1 MRLAFLTHEPFFPPS
16 GGGSAEAVYLV
27 EEFVRRGHE
36 VHVFGPA
43 IAGADAVAARC
54 KIKLHQFTGWQMGRY
69 ARFRNFKYLL
79 YPSALARMVAATSRE
94 TKFDLLLSQHTISA
108 VAAGKLRQQLGV
120 PVVMNFLDYLTGFM
134 ETWPGWVAPRP
145 LVGALMQYELSLP
158 RRYDADGIMTVSD
171 TLADYFAAAGF
182 PRERIRP
189 IYYGYDAELFRPLGA
204 VAARPKHPVVVMH
217 GSFDQHH
224 LQEIARVA
232 VLRVNASRPETEFK
246 FIGRE
251 TPSLQKFLG
260 CVRASAPSAKLTT
273 TGFVPYAEVA
283 QHLASASVGII
294 PYEESRGTHCAFVAK
309 VVEYLG
315 TGIPAVCTPLNN
327 VRRYFAD
334 EPAIKFSGFDGTSFG
349 DAILAW
355 LHEPLEKRLALGRA
369 ASERVKTSLDWRALS
384 RRAADFVE
392 SVHARGLSTH

>member
-27 EEFVRRGHE
+27 EEFTRRGHE

-43 IAGADAVAARC
+43 IADADGVAARC
-54 KIKLHQFTGWQMGRY
+54 KITLHQFTGWEMGRY
-69 ARFRNFKYLL
+69 TAFRNFKYLL
-79 YPSALARMVAATSRE
+79 YPSALARMVAEAARGTR
-94 TKFDLLLSQHTISA
+94 FDLLLSQHTISA
-108 VAAGKLRQQLGV
+108 VAAGKLRARLGV

-134 ETWPGWVAPRP
+134 ETWPAWAAPKP
-145 LVGALMQYELSLP
+145 MVGALMRYELSLP
-158 RRYDADGIMTVSD
+158 RRYAADGIMTVSD
-171 TLADYFAAAGF
+171 TLADCFAEAGF

-189 IYYGYDAELFRPLGA
+189 IYYGYDAELFRPLAAGA
-204 VAARPKHPVVVMH
+204 SRPAHPVVVMH

-232 VLRVNASRPETEFK
+232 VLRVAAARPETEFK

-251 TPSLQKFLG
+251 TPSLRAFVER
-260 CVRASAPSAKLTT
+260 VRAAAPGAKLTT

-283 QHLASASVGII
+283 RHLASASVGII

-327 VRRYFAD
+327 VRRYFAN
-334 EPAIKFSGFDGTSFG
+334 EPAIKFSGFDGASFG

-355 LHEPLEKRLALGRA
+355 LNEPLEKRLALGRA
-369 ASERVKTSLDWRALS
+369 ASELVKASLDWRALS

-392 SVHARGLSTH
+392 SVHARRASEH